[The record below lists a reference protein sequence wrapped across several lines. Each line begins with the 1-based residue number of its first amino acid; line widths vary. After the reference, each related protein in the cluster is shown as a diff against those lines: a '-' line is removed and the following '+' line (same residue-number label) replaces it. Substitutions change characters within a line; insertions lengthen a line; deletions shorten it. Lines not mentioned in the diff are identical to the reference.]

1 MIAGV
6 KSQPDYSARDAVQ
19 DVVLLLQT
27 VKKLFVGIDT
37 NENEA
42 VTALDALTKY
52 YTLRQADAESNEK
65 HLERFKSVWKT
76 VEIASGEECLV
87 PKFVITSD
95 KYTNMQDEEWKEAIK
110 AIHFF
115 TRANRMRFETLLRE
129 VSAGV
134 VLGVDNYPTSID
146 QAFCILT
153 ETSYGNSSEDVWQ

>member
-52 YTLRQADAESNEK
+52 YTLACLSSVTS
-65 HLERFKSVWKT
+65 ERRTF
-76 VEIASGEECLV
+76 IG
-87 PKFVITSD
+87 
-95 KYTNMQDEEWKEAIK
+95 
-110 AIHFF
+110 
-115 TRANRMRFETLLRE
+115 
-129 VSAGV
+129 
-134 VLGVDNYPTSID
+134 
-146 QAFCILT
+146 
-153 ETSYGNSSEDVWQ
+153 